1 VILRSRAVAALQ
13 AVRATYWFFPALLTL
28 AAILLSLLLT
38 AFDRTIAEVPVW
50 LGWAYG
56 GGADGARALL
66 SAVAG
71 SMITVVS
78 VTFSVM
84 VVALTVSSQHFGP
97 RLLRSFMRD
106 RPAQLVLGTFTGTFA
121 YCLMVLRTVQGD
133 GGDLYERFIP
143 HLAVTGAVVL
153 ALISVGALIYYVHHI
168 ALSMQV
174 TEITRRIGHELEH
187 AIERLYP
194 DPIGSPAESRANY
207 SSSVPADA
215 AQVRAST
222 TGYVQNVDENA
233 LFGMASD
240 CRVTI
245 WLHARPGDFVVKG
258 EVIGALSPATRD
270 RREAAD
276 AVAEA
281 YVIGSER
288 SLQKDAGFAV
298 QQLVEIALRA
308 LSPGVNEPFTAIAA
322 IDWLAGP
329 FSSLAERGIPSAT
342 RTDDSGRVRVVTA
355 PRTFAGLLHEG
366 FEPIALHGGRNPEV
380 AGRLLDSLARLAVV
394 ARRTEDR
401 QAIADVS
408 RIVWTTA
415 ARELL
420 DELHRSRLA
429 DQYAR
434 VQRTLE
440 VPPRAP
446 DSTFAAHVPPDAN
459 APDTILL

>member
-1 VILRSRAVAALQ
+1 LQ
-13 AVRATYWFFPALLTL
+13 AVRSTYWFFPALLTVG
-28 AAILLSLLLT
+28 AILLSALLI
-38 AFDRTIAEVPVW
+38 AIDRNAADAPVW

-56 GGADGARALL
+56 GGAEGARALL

-106 RPAQLVLGTFTGTFA
+106 RPAQVVLGTFTGTFA

-143 HLAVTGAVVL
+143 HVAVSGAVVL

-168 ALSMQV
+168 AMSMQV

-187 AIERLYP
+187 AIDRLYP
-194 DPIGSPAESRANY
+194 APIGSPAEPGATCSP
-207 SSSVPADA
+207 SVPPEAEH
-215 AQVRAST
+215 VRASA

-233 LFGMASD
+233 LFKMANG
-240 CRVTI
+240 CHATI
-245 WLHARPGDFVVKG
+245 WLQARPGDFVVKG
-258 EVIGALSPATRD
+258 EAIGALSPVARN
-270 RREAAD
+270 RRELAD
-276 AVAEA
+276 AVAAA

-322 IDWLAGP
+322 IDWLGGSL
-329 FSSLAERGIPSAT
+329 SSLAERRIPSAT
-342 RTDDSGRVRVVTA
+342 RIDDSGCVRVVTA
-355 PRTFAGLLHEG
+355 PRTFGALLREG
-366 FEPIALHGGRNPEV
+366 FEPIALHAGRNPEV
-380 AGRLLDSLARLAVV
+380 VGRLFDSLTRLAGV
-394 ARRTEDR
+394 AQRAEDR
-401 QAIADVS
+401 QAIAEVG
-408 RIVWTTA
+408 RTVWTTA
-415 ARELL
+415 ARDIH
-420 DELHRSRLA
+420 DEHYRSRLA
-429 DQYAR
+429 DRYAR

-440 VPPRAP
+440 VRA
-446 DSTFAAHVPPDAN
+446 SA
-459 APDTILL
+459 

>member
-1 VILRSRAVAALQ
+1 VILRARAVAALA
-13 AVRATYWFFPALLTL
+13 AVRSTYWFFPGLLTVG
-28 AAILLSLLLT
+28 AILLSVLLV
-38 AFDRTIAEVPVW
+38 AIDRTVADVPVW

-133 GGDLYERFIP
+133 GGDRYERFIP
-143 HLAVTGAVVL
+143 HFAVAGAVVL

-168 ALSMQV
+168 ATSMEV
-174 TEITRRIGHELEH
+174 TQITRRIGHELEH
-187 AIERLYP
+187 AIARLYP
-194 DPIGSPAESRANY
+194 DPIGSPAQSGP
-207 SSSVPADA
+207 SDLPSVPADA
-215 AQVRAST
+215 EHVRAVA
-222 TGYVQNVDENA
+222 TGYVQDVDEDR
-233 LFGMASD
+233 LLRVASR
-240 CRVTI
+240 CHETI
-245 WLHARPGDFVVKG
+245 WLRARPGDFVVKG
-258 EVIGALSPATRD
+258 EVIAALSPSSRE
-270 RREAAD
+270 RRESAD
-276 AVAEA
+276 AVAAA

-322 IDWLAGP
+322 IDWLVGSL
-329 FSSLAERGIPSAT
+329 SSLAERSIPEAT
-342 RTDDSGRVRVVTA
+342 RTDDSGCVRVVTA
-355 PRTFAGLLHEG
+355 PRTFGALLREG
-366 FEPIALHGGRNPEV
+366 FEPIALHAGRNPQV
-380 AGRLLDSLARLAVV
+380 VDRLLDALARLALV
-394 ARRTEDR
+394 AQRAEDR

-408 RIVWTTA
+408 RTVWTTA
-415 ARELL
+415 AREIQ
-420 DELHRSRLA
+420 DELQRSRLA
-429 DQYAR
+429 DRYAR
-434 VQRTLE
+434 VQRRLE
-440 VPPRAP
+440 LPA
-446 DSTFAAHVPPDAN
+446 SA
-459 APDTILL
+459 

>member
-1 VILRSRAVAALQ
+1 VTHRSRA
-13 AVRATYWFFPALLTL
+13 AVTLLERVRSSYWFLPALLTVG
-28 AAILLSLLLT
+28 AVLLSLLLT
-38 AFDRTIAEVPVW
+38 TVDRATAAAPVW

-106 RPAQLVLGTFTGTFA
+106 RPAQLVLGIFTGTFA

-133 GGDLYERFIP
+133 GGDLYQRFIP
-143 HLAVTGAVVL
+143 HFAVAGAVVL
-153 ALISVGALIYYVHHI
+153 ALVAVGALIYYVHHI

-174 TEITRRIGHELEH
+174 TEITKRIGHELEQ

-194 DPIGSPAESRANY
+194 DAIGSAAEGVSHPP
-207 SSSVPADA
+207 SVPADA
-215 AQVRAST
+215 VRVRASGI
-222 TGYVQNVDENA
+222 GYVQDIDEGA
-233 LFGMASD
+233 LFRMASD
-240 CRVTI
+240 RQTTI
-245 WLHARPGDFVVKG
+245 WLEARPGDFVAKG
-258 EVIGALSPATRD
+258 DVIGALYPATGDPRTS
-270 RREAAD
+270 ANS
-276 AVAEA
+276 VSNA

-288 SLQKDAGFAV
+288 SVEKDAGFAV

-322 IDWLAGP
+322 IDWLGGP
-329 FSSLAERGIPSAT
+329 LAALAERRLPSAT

-355 PRTFAGLLHEG
+355 PRTFVALLREA
-366 FEPIALHGGRNPEV
+366 FEPIALHAARNPDV
-380 AGRLLDSLARLAVV
+380 VGRLLEALARLASV
-394 ARRTEDR
+394 AQRVEDR

-408 RIVWTTA
+408 RTVWTIA
-415 ARELL
+415 AREIQ
-420 DELHRSRLA
+420 DEPQRSRIS
-429 DQYAR
+429 DGYSR
-434 VQRTLE
+434 VQRTLDL
-440 VPPRAP
+440 RA
-446 DSTFAAHVPPDAN
+446 SA
-459 APDTILL
+459 

>member
-1 VILRSRAVAALQ
+1 VVLRSRAVAALQ
-13 AVRATYWFFPALLTL
+13 SVRSTYWFFPALLTVG
-28 AAILLSLLLT
+28 AILLSLLLT
-38 AFDRTIAEVPVW
+38 AIDRNVAKVPVW

-106 RPAQLVLGTFTGTFA
+106 RPAQVVLGTFTGTFA

-143 HLAVTGAVVL
+143 HFAVSGAVLL

-187 AIERLYP
+187 AIELLYP
-194 DPIGSPAESRANY
+194 DPIGSPAESGANCPP
-207 SSSVPADA
+207 SVPADA
-215 AQVRAST
+215 EHVRSVA
-222 TGYVQNVDENA
+222 TGYVRDVDEDA
-233 LFGMASD
+233 LFGVASG
-240 CRVTI
+240 CHGTI
-245 WLHARPGDFVVKG
+245 WLRARPGDFVVKG
-258 EVIGALSPATRD
+258 EVIAALNPASGERRD
-270 RREAAD
+270 FAD
-276 AVAEA
+276 AVAAA

-308 LSPGVNEPFTAIAA
+308 LSPGVNEPFTAMAA
-322 IDWLAGP
+322 IDWLGGSL
-329 FSSLAERGIPSAT
+329 SSLAERRIPSAT
-342 RTDDSGRVRVVTA
+342 RSDDSGCVRVITA
-355 PRTFAGLLHEG
+355 PRTFETLLREG
-366 FEPIALHGGRNPEV
+366 FEPIALHAGRNPQVVE
-380 AGRLLDSLARLAVV
+380 RLLDSLARLAVV
-394 ARRTEDR
+394 AQRTEDR
-401 QAIADVS
+401 QALAEVS
-408 RIVWTTA
+408 RTVWTTA
-415 ARELL
+415 AREIQ
-420 DELHRSRLA
+420 DERQRSRLM
-429 DQYAR
+429 DRYAG
-434 VQRTLE
+434 VQRTLD
-440 VPPRAP
+440 VPA
-446 DSTFAAHVPPDAN
+446 SA
-459 APDTILL
+459 